1 MSKEKEAANGQSEGS
16 LASANN
22 LDTTKAPSQ
31 NKWRCDEGEYET
43 IKADILKFETVS
55 LSDIQIRYS
64 VSFPKAKSIL
74 TRMQEEVLV
83 YKTPEKNGLDY
94 KVRREILKKPLG
106 APGLPFGAIDFYEKH
121 EH

>member
-22 LDTTKAPSQ
+22 SDTTKAPSQ

-74 TRMQEEVLV
+74 TRMQGGGLA

-106 APGLPFGAIDFYEKH
+106 TPGLPFSAIDFYEKH